1 MSDPNDRDRQ
11 QRELTEEL
19 RHDADLRAESRRF
32 KEETA
37 PPMPTRYEQAAM
49 RHARF
54 EHLASGT
61 YHGEIPGFPGTGV
74 WGMGATPDDCQ
85 AALLLALQTT
95 IAGTIRQHE
104 GFRLPTFDGL
114 RPDDE

>member
-1 MSDPNDRDRQ
+1 MRDPHDRDRQ

-19 RHDADLRAESRRF
+19 RRSAEARAERKRL

-37 PPMPTRYEQAAM
+37 PRVPTLYEQAAM

-61 YHGEIPGFPGTGV
+61 YHGEIPGFPGKGV

-85 AALLLALQTT
+85 AALQLALEIA